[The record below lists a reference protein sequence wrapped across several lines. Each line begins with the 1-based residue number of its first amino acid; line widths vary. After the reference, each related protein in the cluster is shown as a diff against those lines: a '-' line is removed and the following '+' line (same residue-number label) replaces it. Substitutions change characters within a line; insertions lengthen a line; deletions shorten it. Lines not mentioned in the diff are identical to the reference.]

1 MKELKKKRGAKPL
14 NEVAFTAA
22 QRKQRERAKLAFSIE
37 AAQDSGYTPTAV
49 LLNNKQLRACRELE
63 ISWGGDLS
71 ADKLNILIFMALKSF
86 LEDDS
91 NQHLQTPKLKDW
103 PQNCSD
109 LDNIQ
114 TNAKL
119 KFIEW
124 EKSQQ

>member
-1 MKELKKKRGAKPL
+1 VVEQKKAGRKTIGARAMTSAEKM
-14 NEVAFTAA
+14 
-22 QRKQRERAKLAFSIE
+22 QRQRAKLAFSIE